1 MSNTLYLLTFWVM
14 QTRFADTWSSSTSQQ
29 INGLLKNIKR
39 DLAKNNG
46 GSTAGKYFSKINESF
61 FLCFN
66 WHRVMVHKS
75 TSCSVPCYHNAKLGM
90 LFQEH
95 RQRSIWMCHLF
106 LLQGKH
112 PHQPQRS
119 PVVTMACNIL
129 TELGN
134 LPGDTENTAVSK
146 PSTMSCG
153 GEWGVA
159 WTCNS
164 FGFSHLLERSCR
176 WAGAFL

>member
-1 MSNTLYLLTFWVM
+1 MCNALDLLTFWVM
-14 QTRFADTWSSSTSQQ
+14 QARFAGTWSSSTSQQ
-29 INGLLKNIKR
+29 IMVFWKKSRGTWWKITVGLQQGNILVR
-39 DLAKNNG
+39 SMNV
-46 GSTAGKYFSKINESF
+46 F

-66 WHRVMVHKS
+66 WHWVMIHKS
-75 TSCSVPCYHNAKLGM
+75 TSCSVPCCHDADLGI
-90 LFQEH
+90 LQEH
-95 RQRSIWMCHLF
+95 RQRSVWMCHLF

-112 PHQPQRS
+112 PHHPQSS
-119 PVVTMACNIL
+119 PVVTLACYIL

-134 LPGDTENTAVSK
+134 LPGDAENTAVSK

-153 GEWGVA
+153 GEWVVA

-164 FGFSHLLERSCR
+164 FGFSHLLKRSCR